1 MALSVAGCSKTM
13 KPRLNLLLHLALA
26 LSLLVTPA
34 IAQPREPHAQPAGW
48 VHIEPEGKPFSVLIP
63 AHWTRNELNL
73 LKEHQKYE
81 LKLWAPERTD
91 LAYVL
96 IGVDYFADPHKTP
109 ERYLFEQ
116 SNPVFAQRHTIHIEP
131 EQPTTSG
138 SGVISFTVH
147 TDRFPPLGLSTKKQ
161 AVLRHVILHPMQKG
175 FAVLYFDAP
184 TTLAEQYR
192 PVFEQVAASFKPL
205 AQQEAN
211 TLPDLSADEYAVLT
225 DFFRNNPKKTTEPPP
240 RFFEDV
246 RRVRVVNGQT
256 GNKGKLDEAT
266 RQGLAREFGELDP
279 HLVADYRD
287 KNARPAIVRDRIL
300 VRNLYIQPDKDQPSP
315 TRTPFQQERLR
326 PLDLP
331 GLNSSIVQVSRIGFD
346 APRKTALFHVF
357 LFGGGPSTG
366 HFVLMTR
373 DDGPWQVRHAA
384 LTDYLIH

>member
-1 MALSVAGCSKTM
+1 M
-13 KPRLNLLLHLALA
+13 KPRLNPLPLLVLA
-26 LSLLVTPA
+26 LSLLVTLAPA
-34 IAQPREPHAQPAGW
+34 AAQPREPHARPAEL
-48 VHIEPEGKPFSVLIP
+48 VRIEPEGKPFSVLIP

-73 LKEHQKYE
+73 LKEYQKYE
-81 LKLWAPERTD
+81 LKLWAPEQTD

-109 ERYLFEQ
+109 ERFLFEQ
-116 SNPVFAQRHTIHIEP
+116 SNPVFAHRGDFRIEHGRP
-131 EQPTTSG
+131 ATPG
-138 SGVISFTVH
+138 AGVISFTVH
-147 TDRFPPLGLSTKKQ
+147 TDRFPPLGPSTEKL

-192 PVFEQVAASFKPL
+192 PVFEQVAASFKAQ
-205 AQQEAN
+205 AQQEAS

-225 DFFRNNPKKTTEPPP
+225 DFFRNTPKKTTEPPP

-246 RRVRVVNGQT
+246 RRARVVNGQT
-256 GNKGKLDEAT
+256 GKRGRLEETT
-266 RQGLAREFGELDP
+266 RRGLAREFGELDP
-279 HLVADYRD
+279 HLVLDYRD
-287 KNARPAIVRDRIL
+287 KNARPAIVRDKIM
-300 VRNLYIQPDKDQPSP
+300 VRNLYIQAEKDQPSP

-373 DDGPWQVRHAA
+373 DDGPWQVRHVA